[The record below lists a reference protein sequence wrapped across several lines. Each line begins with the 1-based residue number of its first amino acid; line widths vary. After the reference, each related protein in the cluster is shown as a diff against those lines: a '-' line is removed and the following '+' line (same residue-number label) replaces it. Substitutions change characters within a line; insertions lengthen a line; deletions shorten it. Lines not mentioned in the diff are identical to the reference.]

1 MELIWAPWRVEYIR
15 MEKPDGCIL
24 CQKPLEDEDESNVIV
39 YRGQTNF
46 VIINRYPYNP
56 GHLMVAPYRH
66 IATPEDFTDEELD
79 EHYRLVRRCLQVL
92 RELFEPSGF
101 NLGMN
106 LGKVSGAGVDQHI
119 HIHVVPRWQGD
130 TNFMPVIAGTKVIS
144 EALADTYRKLKNG
157 FATG

>member
-1 MELIWAPWRVEYIR
+1 MEQ
-15 MEKPDGCIL
+15 PDGCIL
-24 CQKPLEDEDESNVIV
+24 CQKPLEDEDESSLIV

-46 VIINRYPYNP
+46 VIMNRYPYNP

-66 IATPEDFTDEELD
+66 IATPEDFTGEELD
-79 EHYRLVRRCLQVL
+79 EHYRLVRRCLRVL
-92 RELFEPSGF
+92 RELFDPSGF

-106 LGKVSGAGVDQHI
+106 LGKVSGAGIDQHI
-119 HIHVVPRWQGD
+119 HTHVVPRWQGD

-144 EALADTYRKLKNG
+144 EALADTYQKLKNG